1 MRPVMFCLVLSYGVD
16 ENELLYKNLIAQ
28 EEADATATIVLVLR
42 FILDSYDFLEEHL
55 NRYSQQL
62 SENRQKLEFLYRF

>member
-1 MRPVMFCLVLSYGVD
+1 MFCLVLSYGVD